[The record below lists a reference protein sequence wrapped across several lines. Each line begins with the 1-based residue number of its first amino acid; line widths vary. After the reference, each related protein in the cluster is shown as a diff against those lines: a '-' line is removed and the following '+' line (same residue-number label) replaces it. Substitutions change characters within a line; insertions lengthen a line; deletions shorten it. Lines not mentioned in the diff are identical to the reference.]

1 MTSRSESGA
10 ARRGRAAA
18 VRLAAAACLTGLALV
33 AATPAAPAA
42 AQESSGQHVVEK
54 GDTLWGLAAR
64 FLSDPFQWHRIFELN
79 RSAIDDPHWIFP
91 GQTFR
96 IPGAAADG
104 AAVATAAG
112 PGAASPGAGQE
123 AGAGREAGAVHR
135 AGEQERADA
144 FSGPSIFDR
153 SPEATVNV
161 NTLSLQKETPAAL
174 VSSSDYLR
182 AGFVTPPEDIA
193 PHATAGR
200 VLAENPLGLELP
212 SSIRPHDRIMIA
224 LDGLSVSQGDLLQA
238 IRPGKRWGSHG
249 REYAPMGVVR
259 VTRVAGDSARGL
271 VETVYGDFQVGDLLI
286 PAGSPGDVGSAL
298 APVRGGM
305 VVQLLGFE
313 TEQPLLSTEDMVY
326 LAAGS
331 EDGVQVGDEFAV
343 YPESTT
349 DVGNA
354 PMADRLSVV
363 RVVRTLGHTATARVV
378 QTRDVGTSPAA
389 PARLVRRPAAA
400 GG

>member
-1 MTSRSESGA
+1 MTSRSESA
-10 ARRGRAAA
+10 PARRGPIGAA
-18 VRLAAAACLTGLALV
+18 RLAAAACLTGLVVAV
-33 AATPAAPAA
+33 AAPSAPVA
-42 AQESSGQHVVEK
+42 AQESSGEHVVEK

-104 AAVATAAG
+104 AAVAATAGAREASQGAAG
-112 PGAASPGAGQE
+112 EAGAGQE
-123 AGAGREAGAVHR
+123 AGAVPR
-135 AGEQERADA
+135 ASGQERADA
-144 FSGPSIFDR
+144 FSGPSVFDR
-153 SPEATVNV
+153 SPEASVNI

-182 AGFVTPPEDIA
+182 AGFVAPPEDVA
-193 PHATAGR
+193 PHAIAGR

-224 LDGLSVSQGDLLQA
+224 LNGLSVSQGDLLQA
-238 IRPGKRWGSHG
+238 IRPGKRWGGHG
-249 REYAPMGVVR
+249 REYAPMGMVR
-259 VTRVAGDSARGL
+259 ITRVAGDSARGL
-271 VETVYGDFQVGDLLI
+271 VETIYGDFQVGDLLI
-286 PAGSPGDVGSAL
+286 PAGSPGDVGSTL
-298 APVRGGM
+298 APVRNGM

-326 LAAGS
+326 LDAGAQ
-331 EDGVQVGDEFAV
+331 EGVQVGDEFAV
-343 YPESTT
+343 YPRSIR
-349 DVGNA
+349 DIGNA
-354 PMADRLSVV
+354 PLSDHLSVV
-363 RVVRTLGHTATARVV
+363 RVVRTSGHTATARVV